1 MSRHVI
7 IIDTSEIR
15 EGKLADLKEAMT
27 GLTGFVEAH
36 ESEII
41 AYHVY
46 INGDGTRLTV
56 LQIHP
61 DSASAEFHMKVAGS
75 AFPGFAELIMMSGID
90 IYGNPGHEL
99 LELLKRKARTLGSG
113 NVVVHE
119 LHAGFFRDGVPNPDT
134 EGFSGS
140 GSSPDQDPGNSN
152 YH

>member
-1 MSRHVI
+1 MSKSVI

-27 GLTGFVEAH
+27 GLAGFVEAH

-41 AYHVY
+41 AYNVY

-75 AFPGFAELIMMSGID
+75 AFPGFAELIRMTGID
-90 IYGNPGHEL
+90 IYGDPGHEL
-99 LELLKRKARTLGSG
+99 LEMLKRKARMLGSG
-113 NVVVHE
+113 TVVVHR
-119 LHAGFFRDGVPNPDT
+119 LHAGFFRYGVPNPDAA
-134 EGFSGS
+134 GFSA
-140 GSSPDQDPGNSN
+140 SSSSSDQDP
-152 YH
+152 